1 MNEQPIIFR
10 WTGETFEPST
20 NYQAH
25 LAGQRFAEGELVPL
39 VEFHERSPESH
50 KHYFATLHDLWMNL
64 PEHLSKEFPTPEH
77 LRKHALIRE
86 GYADKRSLVC
96 RSAAEAERTAA
107 FVRPLDS
114 YAIITVE
121 AATVVIWTAQSQ
133 SHRAMGKRVF
143 QESKDKVLEWAAAL
157 CGVDLTDPD
166 PIAHSVEAA

>member
-10 WTGETFEPST
+10 WTGEVFEPAT

-25 LAGQRFAEGELVPL
+25 LAGKRYAEGELVPL

-50 KHYFATLHDLWMNL
+50 KHYFATLHDLWINL
-64 PEHLSKEFPTPEH
+64 PEHLSKDFPTSEH

-86 GYADKRSLVC
+86 GYADRRSIVC

-114 YAIITVE
+114 YAIVAVE
-121 AATVVIWTAQSQ
+121 AATVIVWTAQSQ
-133 SHRAMGKRVF
+133 SMRAMGKKAF
-143 QESKDKVLEWAAAL
+143 QESKDKVLEFCANL
-157 CGVDLTDPD
+157 VGVELG
-166 PIAHSVEAA
+166 EAA